1 MKAGDTL
8 ELDGCAFKCLYPDG
22 PGAKSENEASL
33 VIKVS
38 LGETDILFTGD
49 ISEDNE
55 KELLKRDIDCDII
68 KIAHHGSSTS
78 SSEPFLVM
86 TGADTAVIEA
96 GEGNMYGFPNE
107 EVTRRLDSLGMET
120 YITGRDGAVAFYMDD
135 DGTVKDVKTFRR
147 S

>member
-1 MKAGDTL
+1 M
-8 ELDGCAFKCLYPDG
+8 
-22 PGAKSENEASL
+22 
-33 VIKVS
+33 
-38 LGETDILFTGD
+38 
-49 ISEDNE
+49 
-55 KELLKRDIDCDII
+55 KRDIDCDII